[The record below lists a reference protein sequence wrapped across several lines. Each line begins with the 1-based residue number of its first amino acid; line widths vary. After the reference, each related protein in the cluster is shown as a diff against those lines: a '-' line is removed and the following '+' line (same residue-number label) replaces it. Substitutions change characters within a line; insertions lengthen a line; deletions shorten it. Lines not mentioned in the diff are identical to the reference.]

1 MEIASCSS
9 WIKHHI
15 LLSLLRRVYQ
25 VVPSLRSC
33 PTHVVWEA
41 MASPDADGWKDVM
54 DQEMVDLKS
63 HDVYELVLRMNG
75 MRTLKLGWV
84 FHRTFK
90 NDVFEKNKA
99 RLVARGTTNV
109 LVSITGSQ
117 FRL

>member
-1 MEIASCSS
+1 
-9 WIKHHI
+9 
-15 LLSLLRRVYQ
+15 
-25 VVPSLRSC
+25 
-33 PTHVVWEA
+33 
-41 MASPDADGWKDVM
+41 MASPDADGWKDAM
-54 DQEMVDLKS
+54 HQEMANLKS
-63 HDVYELVLRMNG
+63 QDVYELVPRMNG